1 MNKPIEWKVIAQ
13 EGEARAGILHTRRST
28 IETPVFMPVGTQG
41 TVKGVRFEWLE
52 DEMDARIILGNTYHL
67 FLRPGADLI
76 RKFGG
81 LHKYTTW
88 NRSFLTDS
96 GGFQV
101 FSLTDLRKLTEEGV
115 EFRSHLDGDKKF
127 LSPEVSME
135 IQAAL
140 GSEIVMVFDEC
151 PPGDAGIDV
160 TRKSLEMT
168 ARWAWR
174 SKNRFDELQN
184 EGLDTG
190 FVENA
195 TFDDEKQSSDDEK
208 QPTLAEKQ
216 SSAEEKQSS
225 VTEKQQSV
233 REKQSSVIE
242 KQPSAAKTQTSA
254 AKTQSS
260 DQKTQA
266 SDGKTQVS
274 DKETQQTDT
283 EKQLTDAK
291 TQVIETKTQLSD
303 RKTQAIIELSGQQA
317 LFGIIQGAG
326 HLNLRRES
334 LDKTVEIGFDGYAIG
349 GLSVGE
355 EKSVMYEVIDF
366 LAPQMPSDA
375 PRYLMGVGT
384 PEDLIEAVYRGVDM
398 FDCVMPTRN
407 GRTGSA
413 FTSAGK
419 INIRNAKFAQDDSP
433 LDENCPCS
441 VCRRYSK
448 AYLRHLYQAKEMLAA
463 TLISHHNL
471 AFFLDLMRQIR
482 QSIKSGSFSKFRLTF
497 LEKIKESEPA
507 DE

>member
-1 MNKPIEWKVIAQ
+1 
-13 EGEARAGILHTRRST
+13 
-28 IETPVFMPVGTQG
+28 
-41 TVKGVRFEWLE
+41 
-52 DEMDARIILGNTYHL
+52 
-67 FLRPGADLI
+67 
-76 RKFGG
+76 
-81 LHKYTTW
+81 
-88 NRSFLTDS
+88 
-96 GGFQV
+96 
-101 FSLTDLRKLTEEGV
+101 
-115 EFRSHLDGDKKF
+115 
-127 LSPEVSME
+127 
-135 IQAAL
+135 
-140 GSEIVMVFDEC
+140 MVFDEC
-151 PPGDAGIDV
+151 PPGDAGIDA

-168 ARWAWR
+168 ARWALR
-174 SKNRFDELQN
+174 SKNQFDELQN

-195 TFDDEKQSSDDEK
+195 AFGVEKHQ
-208 QPTLAEKQ
+208 
-216 SSAEEKQSS
+216 
-225 VTEKQQSV
+225 
-233 REKQSSVIE
+233 
-242 KQPSAAKTQTSA
+242 SAAKTQASDRKTQMSDGE
-254 AKTQSS
+254 KQLTDGKTQPSLQETQSS
-260 DQKTQA
+260 DQETQV
-266 SDGKTQVS
+266 SDGKTQRS
-274 DKETQQTDT
+274 DGETQLSGA
-283 EKQLTDAK
+283 EKQLTGAE
-291 TQVIETKTQLSD
+291 TQPSD
-303 RKTQAIIELSGQQA
+303 RKTQRIIELSGQQA

-334 LDKTVEIGFDGYAIG
+334 LEKTVEIGFDGYAIG

-355 EKSVMYEVIDF
+355 EKAVMYEVLEF

-407 GRTGSA
+407 GRTGSV

-419 INIRNAKFAQDDSP
+419 INIRNAKFAADDAP

-463 TLISHHNL
+463 TLLSHHNL

-482 QSIKSGSFSKFRLTF
+482 QSIKSGSFSEFRRTF